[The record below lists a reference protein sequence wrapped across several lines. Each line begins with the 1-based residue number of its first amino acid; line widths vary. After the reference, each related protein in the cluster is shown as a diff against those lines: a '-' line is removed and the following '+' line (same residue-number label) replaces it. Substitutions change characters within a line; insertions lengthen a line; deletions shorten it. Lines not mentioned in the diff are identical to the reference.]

1 METKNQMNGGL
12 KDLKSSFE
20 TNAVKS
26 NLTSSIQE
34 IQTIC
39 KNKKY
44 VVEGSLDKI
53 ISDINLESSTLS
65 SRKKL
70 AKKIY
75 YFTKKKS
82 RKTMSAL
89 ISFTVKRFLAPVEL
103 VENEYK
109 VKIKLSLLEQEIIS
123 LRENYK
129 KLYTESEAA
138 RIALKEKKKLFY
150 EKNNQ

>member
-26 NLTSSIQE
+26 NLISSLQE

-39 KNKKY
+39 KNKEY

-89 ISFTVKRFLAPVEL
+89 ISFTVKRFLSE
-103 VENEYK
+103 EYR

-129 KLYTESEAA
+129 KLYAESEAA
-138 RIALKEKKKLFY
+138 RIALKEKKKLLY
-150 EKNNQ
+150 EKYV

>member
-12 KDLKSSFE
+12 KYLKSSFE

-26 NLTSSIQE
+26 NLISSLQE

-39 KNKKY
+39 KNKEY
-44 VVEGSLDKI
+44 IVEGSLEKI

-89 ISFTVKRFLAPVEL
+89 ISFVVKRFLTE
-103 VENEYK
+103 EYR

>member
-26 NLTSSIQE
+26 NLISSLQE

-39 KNKKY
+39 KNKEY

-89 ISFTVKRFLAPVEL
+89 ISFTVKRFLSE
-103 VENEYK
+103 EYR

-129 KLYTESEAA
+129 KLYVESEAA
-138 RIALKEKKKLFY
+138 RIALKEKKKLLY
-150 EKNNQ
+150 EKYV

>member
-26 NLTSSIQE
+26 NLISSLQE

-39 KNKKY
+39 KNKEY

-89 ISFTVKRFLAPVEL
+89 ISFTVKRFLSE
-103 VENEYK
+103 EYR

-123 LRENYK
+123 LKENYK
-129 KLYTESEAA
+129 KLYAESEAA
-138 RIALKEKKKLFY
+138 RIALKEKKKLLY
-150 EKNNQ
+150 EKYV

>member
-1 METKNQMNGGL
+1 METKNQMNDGL
-12 KDLKSSFE
+12 KELKSSFE
-20 TNAVKS
+20 INAVKS
-26 NLTSSIQE
+26 NLVSSLQE
-34 IQTIC
+34 IQIIC
-39 KNKKY
+39 KNKEY

-89 ISFTVKRFLAPVEL
+89 ISFTVKRFLSE
-103 VENEYK
+103 EYR

-129 KLYTESEAA
+129 KLQKESEAS

>member
-26 NLTSSIQE
+26 NLISSLQE

-39 KNKKY
+39 KNKEY

-89 ISFTVKRFLAPVEL
+89 ISFTVKRFLTE
-103 VENEYK
+103 EYR

-129 KLYTESEAA
+129 KLYTESEVA
-138 RIALKEKKKLFY
+138 RIALKEKKKLLY
-150 EKNNQ
+150 EKYV

>member
-26 NLTSSIQE
+26 NLISSLQE

-39 KNKKY
+39 KNKEY

-89 ISFTVKRFLAPVEL
+89 ISFTVKRFLTE
-103 VENEYK
+103 EYR

-138 RIALKEKKKLFY
+138 RIALKEKKKLLY
-150 EKNNQ
+150 EKYV

>member
-26 NLTSSIQE
+26 NLISSLQE
-34 IQTIC
+34 IQIIC
-39 KNKKY
+39 KNKEY
-44 VVEGSLDKI
+44 VVEGSIDKI

-89 ISFTVKRFLAPVEL
+89 ISFAVKRFLTE
-103 VENEYK
+103 EYR